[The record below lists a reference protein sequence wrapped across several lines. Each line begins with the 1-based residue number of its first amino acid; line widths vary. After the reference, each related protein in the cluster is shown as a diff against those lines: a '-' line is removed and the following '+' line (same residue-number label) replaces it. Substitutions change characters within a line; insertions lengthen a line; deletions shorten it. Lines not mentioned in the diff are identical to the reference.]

1 MKKIS
6 MFLAAAAILV
16 FSANIASAQESEQA
30 APEATEVA
38 APAPADDAEVD
49 PFNTQSEIPLH
60 QALKTKFI
68 EGGAG
73 FMSLVIICLILGMAL
88 SIERILYLSFSR
100 TNAKALV
107 AKVEEALKA
116 GGIEAAK
123 DVCRNTRGPVAKIFY
138 DGLDRYD
145 QGLDVVEKNVV
156 SSGSIQMSMLENGL
170 SWISLFI
177 AIAPSLG
184 FLGTVIGMIQAF
196 DAIQAAGDIS
206 PNVVA
211 GGMKVALITTV
222 AGLIVAMILQVFYN
236 YILAKIDSITID
248 MEEASIDLV
257 DVLTAYKAK

>member
-1 MKKIS
+1 
-6 MFLAAAAILV
+6 MFLAATAIMV
-16 FSANIASAQESEQA
+16 FSANIASAQDDDVQSTTTESVEA
-30 APEATEVA
+30 AEEG
-38 APAPADDAEVD
+38 EID
-49 PFNTQSEIPLH
+49 PFNVKSEVPLH

-73 FMSLVIICLILGMAL
+73 FMSLIIMCLIIGLAL
-88 SIERILYLSFSR
+88 AVERILYLSFS
-100 TNAKALV
+100 
-107 AKVEEALKA
+107 KVNTKSLLEEVEAALKK
-116 GGIEAAK
+116 GGVEAAK
-123 DVCRNTRGPVAKIFY
+123 EVCRNTRGPVAKIFY

-145 QGLDVVEKNVV
+145 QGIDVVEKNVV
-156 SSGSIQMSMLENGL
+156 SSGSIQMSLLENNL

-222 AGLIVAMILQVFYN
+222 CGLIVAMILQIFYN
-236 YILAKIDSITID
+236 YILSKIDSITTD
-248 MEEASIDLV
+248 MEESSLTFIDILN
-257 DVLTAYKAK
+257 DHKNR

>member
-1 MKKIS
+1 MKKFF
-6 MFLAAAAILV
+6 MFLAVAGLV
-16 FSANIASAQESEQA
+16 TFTANIASAQEEES
-30 APEATEVA
+30 APVA
-38 APAPADDAEVD
+38 AQEQVEEADEVID
-49 PFNTQSEIPLH
+49 LFAGSGEEVPLH

-156 SSGSIQMSMLENGL
+156 SSGSIQMGL
-170 SWISLFI
+170 VPGVLKSHFF
-177 AIAPSLG
+177 
-184 FLGTVIGMIQAF
+184 FLC
-196 DAIQAAGDIS
+196 
-206 PNVVA
+206 
-211 GGMKVALITTV
+211 
-222 AGLIVAMILQVFYN
+222 
-236 YILAKIDSITID
+236 
-248 MEEASIDLV
+248 
-257 DVLTAYKAK
+257 